1 MTLSR
6 RTLFLAGGASLLL
19 VSPSFAGPRI
29 AFDQATFDAAQAA
42 GGPILVHITAMWC
55 DVCQEQK
62 PIVAELTA
70 QPDLA
75 AMQVFNI
82 DFDSRPDLL
91 REFNDE
97 YQSTLIVF
105 KGSTEVGRSTG
116 DTDPASIKALLDLAI

>member
-1 MTLSR
+1 MNLSR
-6 RTLFLAGGASLLL
+6 RTVFLTGAASLLL
-19 VSPSFAGPRI
+19 VSPGFAGERV
-29 AFDQATFDAAQAA
+29 AFDQATFEAAQAA

-75 AMQVFNI
+75 AMKIFNI

-91 REFNDE
+91 REFRVE

-105 KGSTEVGRSTG
+105 KGTKELGRSTG
-116 DTDPASIKALLDLAI
+116 DTDPAIIKALLDLAI